1 MDEEFKKKFNKHYKA
16 FKVNDQNNV
25 QELNVNEFEEI
36 LSKNCKKTEVPIHR
50 LETEIIQLLDKLF
63 EKTKSHNV
71 IVDGEEIEPRI
82 GYRLQKEYFSYI
94 NGHILSDDGE
104 MYRSITIE
112 NNELLVQEELIIKNG
127 KIQQAGI
134 NMFDFGFQ
142 TSTPTQQENFQEHL
156 HHIREMLSQAVNR
169 RLK

>member
-16 FKVNDQNNV
+16 FKVNENNL
-25 QELNVNEFEEI
+25 QEFNVNEFQEI
-36 LSKNCKKTEVPIHR
+36 LSKNCKKTEDPIHR
-50 LETEIIQLLDKLF
+50 LETEIIELLDKLF

-82 GYRLQKEYFSYI
+82 GYRLQKDYFSYI

-112 NNELLVQEELIIKNG
+112 NNQLLVQEELIIKNG

-142 TSTPTQQENFQEHL
+142 TSTPTQHQKFQEDL
-156 HHIREMLSQAVNR
+156 GHIREMLSQAVNR